1 LDNYAETL
9 TGSSYNVTCFYFVAV
24 AIVSDAEKRAFGQLA
39 GFFKNRL
46 KPDRRKFQGVFKEL
60 ADRKFA
66 ENPIL

>member
-1 LDNYAETL
+1 MQ
-9 TGSSYNVTCFYFVAV
+9 
-24 AIVSDAEKRAFGQLA
+24 KQRAFGQLA

-60 ADRKFA
+60 TDRKFA

>member
-1 LDNYAETL
+1 MQ
-9 TGSSYNVTCFYFVAV
+9 
-24 AIVSDAEKRAFGQLA
+24 KQRAFGQLA